1 MARAR
6 VGKAAKN
13 IFAPSGPATPATPRG
28 PGRPPAHEE
37 PYTKTTVVLR
47 NRQIVELD
55 RLSNEIRA
63 KTGGVVQRAQL
74 IRACVDAVLASGVDL
89 TGARD
94 EDAVR
99 AAVARR
105 LGRG

>member
-1 MARAR
+1 MAKAR

-13 IFAPSGPATPATPRG
+13 IFAAAGPTTPATPRG

-47 NRQIVELD
+47 NSQIVALD
-55 RLSNEIRA
+55 RLSTAIRA

-74 IRACVDAVLASGVDL
+74 IRAFVDAALASGVDL
-89 TGARD
+89 TDARD

-105 LGRG
+105 LGR